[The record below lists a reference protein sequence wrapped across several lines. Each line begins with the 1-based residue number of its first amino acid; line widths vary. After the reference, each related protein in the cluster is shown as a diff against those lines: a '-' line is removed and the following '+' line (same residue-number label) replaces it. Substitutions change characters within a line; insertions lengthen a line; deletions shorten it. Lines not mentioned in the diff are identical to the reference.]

1 MKKAYEGNKEYI
13 FISYSHSDISVVEPF
28 ILELQSRYNVW
39 YDEGIGYGEEY
50 RKTIIDKINNCYL
63 FFYLITENSINSDF
77 CLKEIRH
84 AVKKK
89 KNFINIQIQ
98 NFSLPEEFDFEYG
111 HFQMCMLYKFK
122 NVKDAIDDL
131 ERKCHWLKNI
141 QFDNELNKKSE
152 FDVLEDI
159 SFMDKNIQIET
170 IKTELG
176 IDFYN
181 DIIKCDFLID
191 LIDMFYYKPTPD
203 LIKIDKNDII
213 TIAKNGLL
221 AGVISQSFKKD
232 TTNFDDL
239 CIDTISNRIP
249 TDGIVLITS
258 GVNLSLKTVDAIINT
273 IRNKYNEI
281 NIIFGTS
288 IKEHINRIKVQ
299 ALFTCPKE
307 ETIVPKE
314 ITDDEATNTEEFH
327 KGLLYHIY
335 LYMLDNGISINSIQ
349 QHFFLGFNK
358 TLRIISEL
366 EDLGIISKKTG
377 TNKRT
382 ILIKDEEE
390 VKKLIYKNK

>member
-203 LIKIDKNDII
+203 LIKIDKYDII

-221 AGVISQSFKKD
+221 AGVMSQSFKKD

-258 GVNLSLKTVDAIINT
+258 GVNHSLKTVDAIINT
-273 IRNKYNEI
+273 IRNKYNGI
-281 NIIFGTS
+281 NLIFGTS

-307 ETIVPKE
+307 ETIAPKE

-327 KGLLYHIY
+327 KDLLYHIY
-335 LYMLDNGISINSIQ
+335 LYMLDNEISINSIQ
-349 QHFFLGFNK
+349 EHFFLGFNK
-358 TLRIISEL
+358 AQRIISEL